1 MMPPTVSPLTL
12 EMHYSKHYLTYTN
25 NLNDAIV
32 GTEYENQS
40 IEDIL
45 SKLDPNDIELRN
57 NAGGYYNHTLYW
69 KSMAPNAGGVPTDTI
84 AAVIN
89 RDFGSYN
96 NFVASFKTEAKSSL
110 VLLGFG

>member
-1 MMPPTVSPLTL
+1 LKFLTYGSRKVTIGFPDDVKQEGSFKSKNYLMLMMLSAPTVSPLTL

-45 SKLDPNDIELRN
+45 SKLDLMISN
-57 NAGGYYNHTLYW
+57 
-69 KSMAPNAGGVPTDTI
+69 
-84 AAVIN
+84 
-89 RDFGSYN
+89 
-96 NFVASFKTEAKSSL
+96 
-110 VLLGFG
+110 

>member
-1 MMPPTVSPLTL
+1 MLMMLSAPTVSPLTL

-45 SKLDPNDIELRN
+45 SKLDPNIELRN
-57 NAGGYYNHTLYW
+57 NAGGYYNHLY
-69 KSMAPNAGGVPTDTI
+69 I
-84 AAVIN
+84 
-89 RDFGSYN
+89 GSLWLPML
-96 NFVASFKTEAKSSL
+96 VVSL
-110 VLLGFG
+110 QIP

>member
-1 MMPPTVSPLTL
+1 MMLCSYRTPTL

-45 SKLDPNDIELRN
+45 SKLDPIDIELRIMPVVTTT
-57 NAGGYYNHTLYW
+57 TLY
-69 KSMAPNAGGVPTDTI
+69 I
-84 AAVIN
+84 
-89 RDFGSYN
+89 GSLWLPMLVVYRYH
-96 NFVASFKTEAKSSL
+96 SSSYQ
-110 VLLGFG
+110 